1 MIQLTPKQ
9 IEELRKSGKLRDSM
23 EIWIDKH
30 NHKLELLRTVAGC
43 LGVLLTF
50 CVFLKVFGVI

>member
-1 MIQLTPKQ
+1 MNQLTPQQ
-9 IEELRKSGKLRDSM
+9 IEDLRRSGKLRDSM
-23 EIWIDKH
+23 EIWIDRH
-30 NHKLELLRTVAGC
+30 NHKLELLRTIAGC

>member
-1 MIQLTPKQ
+1 MIQLTDKQ
-9 IEELRKSGKLRDSM
+9 IEELRRTGKLRDNM

-43 LGVLLTF
+43 IGVLLTF